1 MPNKKIVAEIV
12 TPDGEEKVEKFNE
25 NATVRIEIKKV
36 PVEKARIKVVGDTP
50 LLVHAWSEKIKK
62 QLLSDMQ
69 MTKREKKEKEHEK
82 KDPFADFVEAAYWI
96 TPMPEVRGL
105 PPEEQQRLFEKA
117 IDDGAQFGFPTVAF
131 KKAAIMACYS
141 SGIIK
146 STALMRRLF
155 HVNAVNSA
163 HVNSSQE
170 LAILKI
176 EEPPELSEDV
186 VKVGPFN
193 NRVPDLR
200 YRPAFR
206 KWSVELEL
214 SLIKTGMF
222 EMQDI
227 VNAIDMGGFMNGVG
241 EWRTEKDGEFGN
253 FHVEITNEV

>member
-1 MPNKKIVAEIV
+1 MATKKVTVEVENKN
-12 TPDGEEKVEKFNE
+12 GEPEVLDLPER
-25 NATVRIEIKKV
+25 ATVRVEIKKV

-50 LLVHAWSEKIKK
+50 LLVHAWSEKVKK
-62 QLLSDMQ
+62 QLLADMQ
-69 MTKREKKEKEHEK
+69 MSKREKKEKEHEK
-82 KDPFADFVEAAYWI
+82 KDPFADFVEAAYWV
-96 TPMPEVRGL
+96 TPMPQVRGL
-105 PPEEQQRLFEKA
+105 EQEKQIELFEKA
-117 IDDGAQFGFPTVAF
+117 IDDGAQFGFPTIAF
-131 KKAAIMACYS
+131 KKAAITACYS
-141 SGIIK
+141 SGLIK

-163 HVNSSQE
+163 HVGSSQE

-176 EEPPELSEDV
+176 EDPPELSEDV

-200 YRPAFR
+200 YRPSFR

-222 EMQDI
+222 EMVDI
-227 VNAIDMGGFMNGVG
+227 VNAINMGGFMNGVG

-253 FHVEITNEV
+253 YHVELTEG